1 MIPMS
6 ELEIIKE
13 LTELIE
19 EEYPEYL
26 LITEEQMPDV
36 GHLPPLRYV
45 GTRQNLPQTMT
56 GPHLLITLETA
67 EPTVKDRIIKQT
79 VYHLTLQ
86 LQGVPDEK
94 TYYYLITLNGLLDN
108 DSYQIDLVEFEKGT
122 IELEVKRRKKTNLL
136 Q

>member
-1 MIPMS
+1 MIPMP

-45 GTRQNLPQTMT
+45 GTRQNLPPTIT

-79 VYHLTLQ
+79 AYHLTLQ
-86 LQGVPDEK
+86 VQGVPEEK
-94 TYYYLITLNGLLDN
+94 MYFYLIALNGLLDN
-108 DSYQIDLVEFEKGT
+108 DTYTIDLVKFEKWV
-122 IELEVKRRKKTNLL
+122 IEVTVKRNL
-136 Q
+136 

>member
-1 MIPMS
+1 MIPMP

-45 GTRQNLPQTMT
+45 GTRQNLLPTMT
-56 GPHLLITLETA
+56 SPHLLITLEKA

-79 VYHLTLQ
+79 AYHLTLK
-86 LQGVPDEK
+86 LLGIPDEK
-94 TYYYLITLNGLLDN
+94 KYFYLIALNGLLDN
-108 DSYQIDLVEFEKGT
+108 DTYQIDIVEFEKGT
-122 IELEVKRRKKTNLL
+122 IELEVKRRK
-136 Q
+136 